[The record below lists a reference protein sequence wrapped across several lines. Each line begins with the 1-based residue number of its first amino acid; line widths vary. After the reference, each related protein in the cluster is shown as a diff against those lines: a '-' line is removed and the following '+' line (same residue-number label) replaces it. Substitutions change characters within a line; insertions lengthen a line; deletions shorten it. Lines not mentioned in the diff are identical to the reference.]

1 MTPGPLAASA
11 RRWGPYA
18 LAGVLLLLDY
28 AWLARGL
35 SHTTDGPV
43 YSTWSL
49 DHHVYSDVIWLGLTH
64 YGHGLPFVHPLPYV
78 HDRIEY
84 PVLLGFT
91 LWLPGL
97 LPGGPASWLAAA
109 GVLTA
114 AATFGSIALVRRQ
127 RAGSAWWIAASPALL
142 LDAGINWD
150 LIGILFLV
158 GGVVWFGEGRYRLSG
173 AATAAGTFFKLFP
186 VVVAPMALA
195 ALGSRWWRSL
205 DPDRAGDGDGDPA
218 PVGDPPGPAL
228 VRWLVPFTVVGAV
241 VMVPLLVVAPSN
253 TLWFFRFNSQRL
265 QKDSLWVLASKVLGT
280 TVVSNQVVNA
290 ASLVVVTAALGYG
303 AWMVWRAGA
312 SEQARAVALGSAL
325 AVMVWMMVNKVWN
338 PQYVL
343 WVFAAGAVVSA
354 PARFGVA
361 LGAASVYD
369 WWYEFVVRVPDH
381 TGPNSWLG
389 YLSIMARL
397 VVVGLMV
404 AWTVGQL
411 RSLVAT
417 PAPVAEPSL
426 RE

>member
-1 MTPGPLAASA
+1 VTPGPLAVPA

-18 LAGVLLLLDY
+18 LAGALLLLDY

-35 SHTTDGPV
+35 AHTTDGRV

-49 DHHVYSDVIWLGLTH
+49 DHQVYSDVIWLGLTH
-64 YGHGLPFVHPLPYV
+64 YGHGLQFVHPLPYV

-114 AATFGSIALVRRQ
+114 ATTFGSIALVRRP
-127 RAGSAWWIAASPALL
+127 RPGSAWWIAASPALL

-150 LIGILFLV
+150 LIGIFFLV
-158 GGVVWFGEGRYRLSG
+158 GAVVWFGEGRYRLSG

-195 ALGSRWWRSL
+195 ALGSRWWRSPGPH
-205 DPDRAGDGDGDPA
+205 PDGGGA
-218 PVGDPPGPAL
+218 PDIGGGDPPARAL
-228 VRWLVPFTVVGAV
+228 ARWLVPFTVTSAV
-241 VMVPLLVVAPSN
+241 IMVPLLVVAPSN
-253 TLWFFRFNSQRL
+253 TLWFFRFNSQRSE
-265 QKDSLWVLASKVLGT
+265 KDSVWVLAGKVLGA
-280 TVVSNQVVNA
+280 TVVSNQLINA
-290 ASLVVVTAALGYG
+290 ASLVVVAVALGYG
-303 AWMVWRAGA
+303 ARMVWRAGPA
-312 SEQARAVALGSAL
+312 DQSRAVALGSAL

-354 PARFGVA
+354 PARYGVA
-361 LGAASVYD
+361 LGATAVYD

-381 TGPNSWLG
+381 SGPNSWLG
-389 YLSIMARL
+389 YLSIIARL
-397 VVVGLMV
+397 AVVGLLV
-404 AWTVGQL
+404 VWTIGQL
-411 RSLVAT
+411 RSLVAA
-417 PAPVAEPSL
+417 PARVPEPL
-426 RE
+426 VTE

>member
-1 MTPGPLAASA
+1 
-11 RRWGPYA
+11 
-18 LAGVLLLLDY
+18 VLLLLDY
-28 AWLARGL
+28 AWLSRGL
-35 SHTTDGPV
+35 SHTADGHV
-43 YSTWSL
+43 YSLWSL
-49 DHHVYSDVIWLGLTH
+49 DHQVYSDVIWLGLTH
-64 YGHGLPFVHPLPYV
+64 YAHGPQFVHPLPYV

-91 LWLPGL
+91 LWVPGL
-97 LPGGPASWLAAA
+97 LPGGPATWLAAA
-109 GVLTA
+109 GVLMA

-127 RAGSAWWIAASPALL
+127 RAASAWWIAASPALL

-150 LIGILFLV
+150 LIGIFFLV
-158 GGVVWFGEGRYRLSG
+158 GGVVWFGERRYRLSG
-173 AATAAGTFFKLFP
+173 AATAVGTFFKLFP

-205 DPDRAGDGDGDPA
+205 DPDRAGDVDRG
-218 PVGDPPGPAL
+218 PVGDPARPAL
-228 VRWLVPFTVVGAV
+228 VRWLVPFTAVSVV
-241 VMVPLLVVAPSN
+241 VMAPLLVVAPSN
-253 TLWFFRFNSQRL
+253 TLWFFRYNTQRL
-265 QKDSLWVLASKVLGT
+265 QKDSVWVLASKVLGT
-280 TVVSNQVVNA
+280 TVVSNQMVNA
-290 ASLVVVTAALGYG
+290 ASLVVVAAALGYG
-303 AWMVWRAGA
+303 AWMVWQAGVA
-312 SEQARAVALGSAL
+312 EQSRAVALGSAL

-397 VVVGLMV
+397 LVVGLMV
-404 AWTVGQL
+404 VWTVGQL

-426 RE
+426 TE

>member
-1 MTPGPLAASA
+1 MTPGHLAVPA

-18 LAGVLLLLDY
+18 LAGVLLLVDY

-35 SHTTDGPV
+35 SHTTDGRTYAV
-43 YSTWSL
+43 WSL
-49 DHHVYSDVIWLGLTH
+49 DHHVYSDVVWLGLTH
-64 YGHGLPFVHPLPYV
+64 YVHGLQFVHPLPYV

-91 LWLPGL
+91 LWLPDL

-109 GVLTA
+109 GLLTA

-127 RAGSAWWIAASPALL
+127 GAGSAWWIAASPALL

-158 GGVVWFGEGRYRLSG
+158 GGVVWFGERRYRLSG

-205 DPDRAGDGDGDPA
+205 DRARAGEGVPGPGGDPA
-218 PVGDPPGPAL
+218 PRAL
-228 VRWLVPFTVVGAV
+228 VRWLLPFTVVSAL
-241 VMVPLLVVAPSN
+241 VMVPFLVVAPSN
-253 TLWFFRFNSQRL
+253 TLWFFRFNGQRL
-265 QKDSLWVLASKVLGT
+265 QKDSVWLLAGKVLGT
-280 TVVSNQVVNA
+280 TVVGNQVVNA
-290 ASLVVVTAALGYG
+290 LSLVMVAAALGYG
-303 AWMVWRAGA
+303 AWAVWRAGA
-312 SEQARAVALGSAL
+312 AEQSRAVALGSAL

-397 VVVGLMV
+397 LVVGLMAV
-404 AWTVGQL
+404 WTVGQL
-411 RSLVAT
+411 RSLVAG
-417 PAPVAEPSL
+417 PSRVADPSL

>member
-1 MTPGPLAASA
+1 MTSGPEVSA

-18 LAGVLLLLDY
+18 LAGVLLLVDY
-28 AWLARGL
+28 AWVARGL
-35 SHTTDGPV
+35 SHTGDGRV

-49 DHHVYSDVIWLGLTH
+49 DHHAYSDVIWLGLTH
-64 YGHGLPFVHPLPYV
+64 YVHGLQFVHPLPYL

-91 LWLPGL
+91 LWVPGL

-127 RAGSAWWIAASPALL
+127 RAASAWWIAASPALL
-142 LDAGINWD
+142 LDGAINWD
-150 LIGILFLV
+150 LIGIFFLV
-158 GGVVWFGEGRYRLSG
+158 GGVVWFGERRYRLSG

-195 ALGSRWWRSL
+195 ALGSRWRRSL
-205 DPDRAGDGDGDPA
+205 EPDRPGDVDPR
-218 PVGDPPGPAL
+218 PVGDPGWHAL
-228 VRWLVPFTVVGAV
+228 VRWLVPFTVVSVV

-253 TLWFFRFNSQRL
+253 TLWFFRFNTQRL
-265 QKDSLWVLASKVLGT
+265 QKDSVWVLAGKVLGT
-280 TVVSNQVVNA
+280 TLVSNQVVNA
-290 ASLVVVTAALGYG
+290 ASLVVVAAALGYG
-303 AWMVWRAGA
+303 AWMVWKAGA
-312 SEQARAVALGSAL
+312 AEQPRAVALGSAL

-397 VVVGLMV
+397 LVVGLMV
-404 AWTVGQL
+404 VWTIGQL
-411 RSLVAT
+411 RSLVAILAT
-417 PAPVAEPSL
+417 VTEPSL

>member
-1 MTPGPLAASA
+1 VTPGPFAVSA

-28 AWLARGL
+28 TWLARGL
-35 SHTTDGPV
+35 SHTTDGRV

-49 DHHVYSDVIWLGLTH
+49 DHRVYSDVIWLGLTH
-64 YGHGLPFVHPLPYV
+64 YAHGLQFVHPLPYV

-91 LWLPGL
+91 LWLPAL

-109 GVLTA
+109 GILTA

-127 RAGSAWWIAASPALL
+127 RASSAWWIAASPALL

-158 GGVVWFGEGRYRLSG
+158 GAVVWFGERRYRLSG

-195 ALGSRWWRSL
+195 ALGSRWWRSPE
-205 DPDRAGDGDGDPA
+205 PDLAGDREPGQG
-218 PVGDPPGPAL
+218 GDPPARAL
-228 VRWLVPFTVVGAV
+228 VRWLVPFTVVSAV

-253 TLWFFRFNSQRL
+253 TLWFFRFNTERA
-265 QKDSLWVLASKVLGT
+265 QKDSVWVLASKVLGT
-280 TVVSNQVVNA
+280 TVVSNQLVNA
-290 ASLVVVTAALGYG
+290 ASLVVVAAALGYG
-303 AWMVWRAGA
+303 ARMVWRAGA
-312 SEQARAVALGSAL
+312 ADQSRAVALGSAL

-361 LGAASVYD
+361 LGAAAVYD

-397 VVVGLMV
+397 LVVGLMV
-404 AWTVGQL
+404 VWTIGQL

-417 PAPVAEPSL
+417 PPRVAEPSL
-426 RE
+426 TE